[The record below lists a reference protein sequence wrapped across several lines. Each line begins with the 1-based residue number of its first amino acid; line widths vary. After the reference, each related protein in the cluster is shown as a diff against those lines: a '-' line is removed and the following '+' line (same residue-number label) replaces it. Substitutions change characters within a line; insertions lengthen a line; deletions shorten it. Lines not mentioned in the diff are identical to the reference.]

1 MFNYRRKYLDSM
13 VNYQQWIEMEEE
25 TKKLHQLVE
34 TQRDKINELVNMI
47 SELGLISL
55 SSDYIHN

>member
-1 MFNYRRKYLDSM
+1 M